1 MNHDS
6 EFSND
11 DTGRYCEEPLTK
23 SRGPRGLFS
32 GACLH
37 SLRAS
42 HWRLTGD
49 SLETHWIL
57 TGYSLD
63 PSWTLTGR

>member
-11 DTGRYCEEPLTK
+11 DTGRYCLQ
-23 SRGPRGLFS
+23 
-32 GACLH
+32 

-42 HWRLTGD
+42 HWRLTGRC
-49 SLETHWIL
+49 
-57 TGYSLD
+57 LD
-63 PSWTLTGR
+63 TDWTLTGH